1 MHGIMQLHEAMK
13 MSFDPKLQLSQ
24 REWQHSGIC
33 VTQNVFETVL
43 IKDLGSK
50 APNSKTTAYMCA
62 PSSGS
67 SLSRVE
73 MCYLREAAYT
83 KYEKGVTVRLA
94 LPETLPDG
102 NGCEVVTMAGLQ
114 LLAGETMFGPSGT
127 ENREAQVREARL
139 SALAKL
145 QPTPE
150 AKKAALSLPFLR
162 DKHQGVATSKCS
174 ATSTS
179 TLAKCRKSFQP
190 RERERWM
197 SRWKECRKGCVFAC
211 EN

>member
-102 NGCEVVTMAGLQ
+102 NGCEVDEVTMADLQ
-114 LLAGETMFGPSGT
+114 LLAGETMFCPSGT
-127 ENREAQVREARL
+127 ENREAQIREARL
-139 SALAKL
+139 AALAKL
-145 QPTPE
+145 LCQPP
-150 AKKAALSLPFLR
+150 K
-162 DKHQGVATSKCS
+162 
-174 ATSTS
+174 
-179 TLAKCRKSFQP
+179 P
-190 RERERWM
+190 RRRP
-197 SRWKECRKGCVFAC
+197 
-211 EN
+211 